1 MQPLDLFDELTAMKA
16 AGQPFA
22 VATVVRTVALTAAK
36 AGAKALIRLDGSV
49 SAGWI
54 GGGCARAAVVAA
66 ARAALRDGRPRLIS
80 VQPEQALL
88 ALGVVPGQAEAGV
101 EFARNLCPSQGS
113 MDIFVEPVLPGPEL
127 LICGAS
133 PVAMALAQFAKGLGF
148 TIVSAGAAETTVTG
162 PKPGPE
168 TGTATGPKI
177 GPKTG
182 SDRIVGGDLA
192 ALPAAER
199 YVVVATQGQ
208 GDEAALAAA
217 LSSGARYVAFVGSR
231 RKAAA
236 LRSALAAKGVAQE
249 RLEAVHCPAGL
260 DIGAVTPEEIALSIL
275 AQVVEY
281 RRRGHRLPAAGT
293 AGSPAECTVTV
304 KESSHGHE
312 R

>member
-1 MQPLDLFDELTAMKA
+1 MKPLDLFDELTAMKA
-16 AGQPFA
+16 AGEPFA

-36 AGAKALIRLDGSV
+36 AGAKALIRIDGSV

-80 VQPEQALL
+80 VQPEPALL
-88 ALGVVPGQAEAGV
+88 HLGVVPGQAEAGV

-133 PVAMALAQFAKGLGF
+133 PVAMALAQFAKALGF
-148 TIVSAGAAETTVTG
+148 TIVSAGAREVETRLTM
-162 PKPGPE
+162 
-168 TGTATGPKI
+168 A
-177 GPKTG
+177 
-182 SDRIVGGDLA
+182 DRVVGYDLA

-217 LSSGARYVAFVGSR
+217 LSSCAGYVAFVGSR

-236 LRSALAAKGVAQE
+236 LRSALAAKGVARE
-249 RLEAVHCPAGL
+249 RLEAMHCPAGL
-260 DIGAVTPEEIALSIL
+260 DIGAVTPEEIALSIV

-281 RRRGHRLPAAGT
+281 RRRGHRLPAAMS
-293 AGSPAECTVTV
+293 AGSPAECTVAV